1 MKRNW
6 SDIEPSWLCLCRMDS
21 FDMSVPCV
29 VIDSHCELKEST
41 VSGVS
46 THLKVSAAMSAPL
59 VKKYIM
65 LSSRIGSNKAMET
78 MLADLDTDVE
88 EFSLL
93 WSEAKRDVEQGAIA
107 SMDDLVAAIATAKKG
122 FRESPRRIL
131 VVQINKHDCDLLLVG
146 QPNDEN
152 RWL

>member
-41 VSGVS
+41 VSGLS

-65 LSSRIGSNKAMET
+65 LSSRIGSHKAMET

-88 EFSLL
+88 EQFVMVRSK
-93 WSEAKRDVEQGAIA
+93 KRCGAG
-107 SMDDLVAAIATAKKG
+107 SN
-122 FRESPRRIL
+122 RI
-131 VVQINKHDCDLLLVG
+131 NG
-146 QPNDEN
+146 
-152 RWL
+152 